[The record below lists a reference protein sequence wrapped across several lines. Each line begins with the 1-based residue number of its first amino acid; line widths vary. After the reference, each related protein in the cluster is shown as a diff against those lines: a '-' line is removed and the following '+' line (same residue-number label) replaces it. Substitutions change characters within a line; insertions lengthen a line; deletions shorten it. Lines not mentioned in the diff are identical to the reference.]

1 MLGGVL
7 ICKMVVGWGL
17 WAKGGAESKHIA
29 SRLSRFSVVFVG
41 CIVISRF
48 SLSDFG
54 RRPLSHVFVRSIVIS
69 LLNLSDFGRQL
80 SPHVFVGCIAFSLLK
95 LSDFCR
101 RLSLSD
107 FGRRLQGVESVFVV
121 SPWVPSAASP
131 RTDPRRSFGVWGFGV
146 GGILG

>member
-1 MLGGVL
+1 MLGGV
-7 ICKMVVGWGL
+7 CVSKMVVGWGL

-54 RRPLSHVFVRSIVIS
+54 RRLLSHLFVRCIVIS
-69 LLNLSDFGRQL
+69 LLSLSDFGRQL
-80 SPHVFVGCIAFSLLK
+80 WSHVFVGCIAFSLLG
-95 LSDFCR
+95 LSGFR

-107 FGRRLQGVESVFVV
+107 FGRRLHGVKSTFVV
-121 SPWVPSAASP
+121 GPWVPPAISL
-131 RTDPRRSFGVWGFGV
+131 RVVRGGSFGV
-146 GGILG
+146 